1 MVRETVSPFS
11 SSVWPVHKASGTG
24 RLDIRYR
31 SLSKKVL
38 LLPLVIS
45 DIMKKVLEVA
55 WSVAVHITNAFSSI
69 LPYRADDWSI
79 SFTWNGFQHSF
90 MSFCK
95 AVQIPQLSAI
105 NG

>member
-1 MVRETVSPFS
+1 M
-11 SSVWPVHKASGTG
+11 
-24 RLDIRYR
+24 
-31 SLSKKVL
+31 L
-38 LLPLVIS
+38 LLPLVIP

-105 NG
+105 DG